1 MNDEVTVYPIPIIPK
16 KIPNQLPPRL
26 SNRWRNLSQKVA
38 TFDNIEEFVELING
52 SAPPASKKKGV
63 AAKGNSSPQ
72 LVLFLISSI
81 NFERAFLGFFSHRPY
96 VS

>member
-26 SNRWRNLSQKVA
+26 SNRWRNLSQKTA
-38 TFDNIEEFVELING
+38 TIDNIEEFVELING

-63 AAKGNSSPQ
+63 AAKGVYKKKNG
-72 LVLFLISSI
+72 
-81 NFERAFLGFFSHRPY
+81 RAKKGGKKGR
-96 VS
+96 